1 MEVPSGVKPA
11 WLPLPPRPGN
21 SFRRGRALLAWYL
34 VTTKLKSES
43 RVKENLEKNHDMEI
57 FYPVFPPRKKSSQVG
72 LPLFA
77 RYIFA
82 KFDLER
88 DFQKVQFAPGV
99 TRVVCFGNTYIPVP
113 EDVITCLKNRC
124 DEEDRILPV
133 ELATGQRVR
142 VKNGVFEGC
151 EGIIREKRGN
161 KRIQL
166 LHQLA
171 FGHSIKIEVDASE
184 VEPCPPPRS

>member
-1 MEVPSGVKPA
+1 MLG
-11 WLPLPPRPGN
+11 
-21 SFRRGRALLAWYL
+21 WYL

-43 RVKENLEKNHDMEI
+43 RVKENLENNYDLQI
-57 FYPVFPPRKKSSQVG
+57 FYPVFPPKKKSSPVG

-82 KFDLER
+82 KFDLEL
-88 DFQKVQFAPGV
+88 DFPKVQYAPGV
-99 TRVVCFGNTYIPVP
+99 TRVVSFGNTYISVP
-113 EDVITCLKNRC
+113 EDVISCLKNRC
-124 DEEDRILPV
+124 DEDGRILPT
-133 ELATGQRVR
+133 ELTTGQRVR
-142 VKNGVFEGC
+142 VKTGVFEGC

-171 FGHSIKIEVDASE
+171 FGHAIKIEVEASE
-184 VEPCPPPRS
+184 VEPCPPSRS